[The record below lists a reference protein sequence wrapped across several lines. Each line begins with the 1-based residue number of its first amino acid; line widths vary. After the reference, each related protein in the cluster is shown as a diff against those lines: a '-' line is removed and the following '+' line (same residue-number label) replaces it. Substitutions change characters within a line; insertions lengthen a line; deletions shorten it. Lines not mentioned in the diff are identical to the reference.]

1 MSYSRLSSKSLVS
14 PRKQFENTLLL
25 KTEAA
30 PQILNFEKI
39 KEIQQHCETVQSA
52 EKPPRENS
60 YRKMSNMSNSILPQV
75 SPRFFLVRSY
85 RPSQT
90 SLNSLETDQFN
101 RRNSSIMQTE
111 QENIAPF
118 TVKTLDIRR
127 GTTMPSSVKDEKF
140 EERKHDDFGLKNI
153 SRVHTTKPKKS
164 GEFMIRSLA
173 SLQQIDKNSSNTKSQ
188 ISSKP
193 GSLAYL
199 DGKNDEII
207 LNNSVSTKNT
217 YAASSLK
224 EINTGRR
231 MLSPRGVELLK
242 VSPRLGLG
250 LTNFKFRVHGTS
262 IDRSEVKE

>member
-1 MSYSRLSSKSLVS
+1 LSYSRLSSKSLVS

-52 EKPPRENS
+52 EKPPQENS
-60 YRKMSNMSNSILPQV
+60 SRKMSSSILPQV

-90 SLNSLETDQFN
+90 SLNSLEVDQFN
-101 RRNSSIMQTE
+101 RRNSSILHTE

-118 TVKTLDIRR
+118 TVKNLDIRR
-127 GTTMPSSVKDEKF
+127 GITMPSSVKDEKL

-153 SRVHTTKPKKS
+153 SRVGSKPKKS
-164 GEFMIRSLA
+164 GEFKIRSLA
-173 SLQQIDKNSSNTKSQ
+173 SLQQLDKNSSNTKSQ

-199 DGKNDEII
+199 DGKSDEII
-207 LNNSVSTKNT
+207 LNNSTSTKNT
-217 YAASSLK
+217 YASSLK
-224 EINTGRR
+224 EINVGRK
-231 MLSPRGVELLK
+231 MLSPRGVELLRA
-242 VSPRLGLG
+242 SPRLGLG

-262 IDRSEVKE
+262 IDRSEIKE